1 MAPRPEL
8 IRLSGETG
16 DESEPFLVAL
26 DYHIPVTPQ
35 GTQGQLGR

>member
-16 DESEPFLVAL
+16 DESEPFLIGL
-26 DYHIPVTPQ
+26 DYHIPVTVE
-35 GTQGQLGR
+35 GTGSKLDR